1 MAVDTM
7 KRAKLLI
14 AAAWMIHAVAWFL
27 PVITDGVRFPNGLP
41 GWEAFQTAL
50 RSVRGYQAGTF
61 SGIGAV
67 AATLSAVTTI
77 FFILISPWVVLR
89 GSRSVRRVSAWIAAA
104 SFLLDAHWYFFY
116 GRSDSGLMIG
126 YFLWWFSF
134 LVLAIGLFDL
144 AGWRGGAFN
153 AGESA

>member
-1 MAVDTM
+1 M
-7 KRAKLLI
+7 KRARLLI
-14 AAAWMIHAVAWFL
+14 AGAWVIHAVAWFL

-41 GWEAFQTAL
+41 GWQAFQTAL
-50 RSVRGYQAGTF
+50 RSARGYQAGTF
-61 SGIGAV
+61 SGIGTV

-89 GSRSVRRVSAWIAAA
+89 GSHSVRRVSAWIAAA
-104 SFLLDAHWYFFY
+104 AFVLDGHWYFFY
-116 GRSDSGLMIG
+116 GRGDSGLMIG

-144 AGWRGGAFN
+144 AGRRGAASSASD
-153 AGESA
+153 AG

>member
-1 MAVDTM
+1 MR
-7 KRAKLLI
+7 RANFLI
-14 AAAWMIHAVAWFL
+14 GAAWIVHAVAWFL
-27 PVITDGVRFPNGLP
+27 PVITDGVRFPSGLP
-41 GWEAFQTAL
+41 GWEAFHVAL
-50 RSVRGYQAGTF
+50 TSVRGYQAGTF

-77 FFILISPWVVLR
+77 FFVVGSPWILWR
-89 GSRSVRRVSAWIAAA
+89 GSQSARRVAAWIAAA
-104 SFLLDAHWYFFY
+104 SFVLDGHWYFFY
-116 GRSDSGLMIG
+116 GRGDSGLMIG

-144 AGWRGGAFN
+144 AGRCGTASK